1 MPEADVPPF
10 PTGRH
15 EITPTGEVVPT
26 PLRLD
31 GRYPRVSYLLG
42 AYLIG
47 DDDLGFEIDELV
59 ATDGEE
65 RARLVLDEL
74 RRLLADPTV
83 TDDELDTFVSKTTA
97 WLIETGRITLQHVA
111 DQLAETLG

>member
-1 MPEADVPPF
+1 VPEADDPPF
-10 PTGRH
+10 PTGRI
-15 EITPTGEVVPT
+15 EITPAGDAVPV

-31 GRYPRVSYLLG
+31 GRYPRVSNLLG

-47 DDDLGFEIDELV
+47 DDDLEFEIGELV

-83 TDDELDTFVSKTTA
+83 TDDELDTFVTTTSA

-111 DQLAETLG
+111 GQLARTLG